1 MLRVVK
7 SSRQRWEV
15 FRLIAEF
22 VLQCLWKIGLDY
34 LRSATSHSS
43 ESTWIHSWFSLS
55 SVDRPF
61 GWDLSLSGSIDLIPN
76 WTLALLFLAAW
87 WAKVAPE
94 VVSSGLFLGRG
105 SLCLGRA
112 TLCGGP
118 QILSVVGWG
127 CLVIGECILLR
138 LRWALLVIC
147 TGWLRLWNSWPLVL
161 LKGLWHDI
169 DFRLASIILRS
180 PTLSEVIVG
189 SFFLL
194 SLILGTSESWWS
206 CLNWSPVV
214 VRSRLRWHHALFH
227 NWSRSLQL
235 LLGDHQLVHLFSLQR
250 QLLPLHLDRLSL
262 VLKLL
267 VLFLI
272 LFANLLMILRNLF
285 VQLIQLSDLPIIIPF
300 QFLQT
305 VLVSYGQ
312 LINLLVEIVCEF
324 SLHPGYSIH
333 LLLKLHLLHWKCGY
347 LLDK

>member
-1 MLRVVK
+1 VLRVVK

-15 FRLIAEF
+15 FWLIDEF

-43 ESTWIHSWFSLS
+43 ESTRFDSWFSLS

-76 WTLALLFLAAW
+76 WTFALLFLAAW

-94 VVSSGLFLGRG
+94 VMSSGLFLGRG

-112 TLCGGP
+112 TLCCWP
-118 QILSVVGWG
+118 QILSVSSWR

-138 LRWALLVIC
+138 LRFALDKFFSLVIC
-147 TGWLRLWNSWPLVL
+147 TGRLRLWNSWPLVL

-169 DFRLASIILRS
+169 DFYLASIVLRS

-194 SLILGTSESWWS
+194 SLTLGTCEAWWS
-206 CLNWSPVV
+206 RLNWSPVV
-214 VRSRLRWHHALFH
+214 VRSSLRWHHALLY
-227 NWSRSLQL
+227 NWSWSFQF

-272 LFANLLMILRNLF
+272 LLTNLLMILRNFF
-285 VQLIQLSDLPIIIPF
+285 V
-300 QFLQT
+300 
-305 VLVSYGQ
+305 
-312 LINLLVEIVCEF
+312 
-324 SLHPGYSIH
+324 
-333 LLLKLHLLHWKCGY
+333 
-347 LLDK
+347 